1 MFSLS
6 DFYGYCKMND
16 VYVFPFNSLP
26 QAACTARDQGYYAVA
41 LNFSKLKTTRSM
53 RTAMMHESGH
63 LHTGALHKVYSPF
76 QIVAQNEYRADAD
89 SFRRYLPA
97 DELREAMRQG
107 YTEPWQLAEYFDLDE
122 DYIKKA
128 LHYWTECRAI
138 DLDVEKENEG

>member
-16 VYVFPFNSLP
+16 VDVFPFNSLP

-107 YTEPWQLAEYFDLDE
+107 YTEPWQLEEFFDLDE
-122 DYIKKA
+122 DNI
-128 LHYWTECRAI
+128 L
-138 DLDVEKENEG
+138 

>member
-16 VYVFPFNSLP
+16 VDVFPFNSLP

-63 LHTGALHKVYSPF
+63 LHTGALHKF
-76 QIVAQNEYRADAD
+76 
-89 SFRRYLPA
+89 
-97 DELREAMRQG
+97 
-107 YTEPWQLAEYFDLDE
+107 T
-122 DYIKKA
+122 A
-128 LHYWTECRAI
+128 LSRS
-138 DLDVEKENEG
+138 